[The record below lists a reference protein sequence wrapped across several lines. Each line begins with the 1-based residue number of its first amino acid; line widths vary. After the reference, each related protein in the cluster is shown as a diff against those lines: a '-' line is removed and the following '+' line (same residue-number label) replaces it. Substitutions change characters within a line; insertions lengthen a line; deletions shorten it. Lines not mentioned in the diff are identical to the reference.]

1 MPDLQNALN
10 EHFKNGG
17 TQKQVDA
24 IVREILFNQPRIKI
38 VISTCVGKFS
48 LSKFARESLGLSIDD
63 VYEIPRDDA
72 RLIAL
77 IEKEGSKKVSGWDG
91 ALKIVDAPA
100 GSNWAISD
108 DSNGVESL
116 TW

>member
-1 MPDLQNALN
+1 MSDLQNALN
-10 EHFKNGG
+10 EHFKSGG
-17 TQKQVDA
+17 AQKQVDA
-24 IVREILFNQPRIKI
+24 IVRAILFNQPRVKI
-38 VISTCVGKFS
+38 AISVSVGKFS
-48 LSKFARESLGLSIDD
+48 LSTFAMTSLGLSIDD
-63 VYEIPRDDA
+63 VYNMARDDA

-77 IEKEGSKKVSGWDG
+77 IEKEGSKKVSGWDA

-100 GSNWAISD
+100 GSNWVIDD

>member
-1 MPDLQNALN
+1 MSDLNIALN
-10 EHFKNGG
+10 EHFKSGR

-48 LSKFARESLGLSIDD
+48 LSTFARESLGLSIDD

-72 RLIAL
+72 RLVAL

-91 ALKIVDAPA
+91 TLKIVDAPA
-100 GSNWAISD
+100 GSNWVIDD

-116 TW
+116 T